1 MDKDARNIIIAPVL
15 TEKAL
20 KLKAEKN
27 SYTFWIH
34 PSVNKIEVAKAIQEL
49 FKVRAIGVRTYN
61 LKGKPK
67 RLGRWTG
74 KKPNRKR
81 AIVDLKEG
89 DTIALFE
96 GM

>member
-1 MDKDARNIIIAPVL
+1 MYKDARNIIIAPVL

-20 KLKAEKN
+20 KLKAETN

-34 PSVNKIEVAKAIQEL
+34 PSVNKIEVAKAMQEL
-49 FKVRAIGVRTYN
+49 FKVTPIGVRTYN

-81 AIVDLKEG
+81 AIVSLKEG